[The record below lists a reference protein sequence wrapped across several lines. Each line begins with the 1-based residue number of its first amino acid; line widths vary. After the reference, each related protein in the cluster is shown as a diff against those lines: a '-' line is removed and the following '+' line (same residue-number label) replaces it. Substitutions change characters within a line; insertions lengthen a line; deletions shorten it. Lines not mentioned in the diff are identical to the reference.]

1 MLKVTENPTQN
12 SLHDKGDCSSKKKQE
27 AGQTSGLLDAEAV
40 DYSGFASLGLCGLG
54 QGPHPKSA
62 SP

>member
-1 MLKVTENPTQN
+1 MIKEI
-12 SLHDKGDCSSKKKQE
+12 DCSSKKKQE